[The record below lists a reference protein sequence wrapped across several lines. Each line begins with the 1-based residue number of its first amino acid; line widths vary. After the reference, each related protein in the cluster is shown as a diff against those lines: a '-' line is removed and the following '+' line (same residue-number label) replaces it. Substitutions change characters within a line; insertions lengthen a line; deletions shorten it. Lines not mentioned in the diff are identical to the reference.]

1 MTKFVLIIAAIAV
14 TLSASAASSETA
26 GERMDRLFKQCHR
39 YLTQDQFEAS
49 GEKLVLVKP
58 ADMTKFPPDFL
69 CSGCIGTAGFE
80 SFVAE
85 DGSVNAMSNHH
96 TDFRPVDRNGDPPI
110 WKLSVLYERADTIR
124 FEPPRVAGEPVCVAI
139 SLDWTS
145 YHPHKFIFSR

>member
-1 MTKFVLIIAAIAV
+1 MKKLASIIVVTFAA
-14 TLSASAASSETA
+14 LSASTAS
-26 GERMDRLFKQCHR
+26 GEPTNERVDRLFKQCHR
-39 YLTQDQFEAS
+39 YLTRDQFEAS

-58 ADMTKFPPDFL
+58 ADMAKFPPGFL

-110 WKLSVLYERADTIR
+110 WKLFVLYERADTIR